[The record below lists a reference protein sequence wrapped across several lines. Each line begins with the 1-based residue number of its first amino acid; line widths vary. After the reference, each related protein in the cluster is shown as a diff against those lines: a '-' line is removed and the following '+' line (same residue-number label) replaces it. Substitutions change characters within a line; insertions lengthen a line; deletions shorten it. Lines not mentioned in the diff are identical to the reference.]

1 MSAILAADHLTK
13 WYGKRLAVDDVSF
26 TVERGEVVGLL
37 GPNGSGKSTI
47 LRVLA
52 GYLHPS
58 AGTARVGG
66 FDVVEQGLEAR
77 KQVGYVPE
85 DVPLYTNMRV
95 TEFLA
100 FMARLRGLEGAG
112 LTTAVGSVCER
123 VALDAVRDLLIGK
136 LSRGYRQR
144 VAIAQ
149 ALLSSPQ
156 LLILDEPTNGLDPRQ
171 IIELRELIRSLAS
184 TCAVLVTSHVLAE
197 IERVAHRAAI
207 LLNGRL
213 LTVHTLGG
221 SGSARQL
228 RIRVRAQEPDAVA
241 ACLQRVAGL
250 GTATREDQRDGVSAW
265 RVEVADAR
273 AGERAVAALA
283 KADFGVQEVS
293 IAASDLE
300 SLFLR
305 LTGTGRVR

>member
-1 MSAILAADHLTK
+1 MSPILAADHLTK
-13 WYGKRLAVDDVSF
+13 WYGARLAVDDVSF
-26 TVERGEVVGLL
+26 AVERGEVMGLL

-58 AGTARVGG
+58 SGTARVGG
-66 FDVVEQGLEAR
+66 FDVVDQGLEAR
-77 KQVGYVPE
+77 RQVGYVPE

-95 TEFLA
+95 SEFLA
-100 FMARLRGLEGAG
+100 FMGSLRGLEGAA
-112 LTTAVGSVCER
+112 LAASVDSVCER
-123 VALDAVRDLLIGK
+123 ISLGAVRDLLISK

-149 ALLSSPQ
+149 ALLSSPP

-184 TCAVLVTSHVLAE
+184 TCAIVVTSHVLAE
-197 IERVAHRAAI
+197 IERVAHRVAI

-213 LTVHTLGG
+213 LTVHTLGEG
-221 SGSARQL
+221 GTERQL
-228 RIRVRAQEPDAVA
+228 RVRIRTTDHQAVDACLRAVA
-241 ACLQRVAGL
+241 
-250 GTATREDQRDGVSAW
+250 GVSAMQFECDQPGGGTW
-265 RVEVADAR
+265 RVSVADAQ
-273 AGERAVAALA
+273 AGERTVAALA
-283 KADFGVQEVS
+283 GAGFGVQEVTL
-293 IAASDLE
+293 AASDLE

-305 LTGTGRVR
+305 LTGEGRPQ

>member
-1 MSAILAADHLTK
+1 MAPILAAEHLTK
-13 WYGKRLAVDDVSF
+13 WYGARLAVDDVSF
-26 TVERGEVVGLL
+26 AVERGEVMGLL

-58 AGTARVGG
+58 SGTARVGG
-66 FDVVEQGLEAR
+66 FDVVDQGLDAR

-95 TEFLA
+95 SEFLA
-100 FMARLRGLEGAG
+100 FMGRLRGLAGAE
-112 LTTAVGSVCER
+112 LAAAVDSVCER
-123 VALDAVRDLLIGK
+123 ISLGAVRDLLIAK

-184 TCAVLVTSHVLAE
+184 ACAILVTSHVLTE

-213 LTVHTLGG
+213 LTIHTLGEG
-221 SGSARQL
+221 GTERRL
-228 RIRVRAQEPDAVA
+228 RVRVRAADPRAVE
-241 ACLQRVAGL
+241 ACLQALAGVGPVQL
-250 GTATREDQRDGVSAW
+250 ESDQAGIGTW
-265 RVEVADAR
+265 RVHAADAQ

-283 KADFGVQEVS
+283 GAGFGVQEVTVS
-293 IAASDLE
+293 ASDLE

-305 LTGTGRVR
+305 LTGEGRPQ